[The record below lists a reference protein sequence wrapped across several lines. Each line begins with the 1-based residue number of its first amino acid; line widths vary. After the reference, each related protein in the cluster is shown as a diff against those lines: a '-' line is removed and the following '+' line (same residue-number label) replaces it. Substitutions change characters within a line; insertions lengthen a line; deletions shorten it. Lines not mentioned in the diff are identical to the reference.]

1 MFNKLIGRLFAR
13 ANTRRK
19 QQHADAQQDMTKVL
33 RLFRDTLRA
42 LVVANDTG
50 RNAIDVLDDEVGWH
64 RLLQAQPEV
73 EAMVRDA
80 DPDPL
85 LLAAERYS
93 TIRKYT
99 ARFLETFTFC
109 SSRRHDSLLAAIG
122 TLKSLN
128 ATSQRGLPDQV
139 PVGHLSSKS
148 RKLIFGQAK
157 LDRRL
162 YEIATLA
169 VFGSGCAPATSGLR
183 AAVPSGPWTSS

>member
-19 QQHADAQQDMTKVL
+19 QRYVNAQQDTTKVL

-50 RNAIDVLDDEVGWH
+50 RNAIDVLDDEIGWH

-85 LLAAERYS
+85 LLAAERYH

-99 ARFLETFTFC
+99 ARFLEAFTFC
-109 SSRRHDSLLAAIG
+109 SSRRHDSCWQPLG
-122 TLKSLN
+122 
-128 ATSQRGLPDQV
+128 
-139 PVGHLSSKS
+139 
-148 RKLIFGQAK
+148 
-157 LDRRL
+157 RL
-162 YEIATLA
+162 R
-169 VFGSGCAPATSGLR
+169 P
-183 AAVPSGPWTSS
+183 